1 MVREG
6 GLLDSVLRSG
16 TRFWHSRVSLT
27 PEPESWSGAKS
38 RGFQVYPGFSGMPAK
53 DTVAIADFGPK
64 PPSDSRLRAR
74 NTSRRTTISTRV
86 SLRIWSGET
95 STVKTRGCCKETVGT
110 RKRNETGQRVVREE
124 TWMDGERERSFENQ
138 QEITTLTVIWARQL
152 VSPQPKLG
160 PVPQSRDT
168 REPASMSSARSG
180 GLAER
185 PASWRSRTG
194 SFWMDGWRQPVLG
207 FSSSAFPAS
216 LEISAFLLNV
226 SFKFQYVG
234 YVGRSR

>member
-1 MVREG
+1 MVCWIRC
-6 GLLDSVLRSG
+6 SVLALE
-16 TRFWHSRVSLT
+16 FWHSRVSLT
-27 PEPESWSGAKS
+27 PEPESWSGLW
-38 RGFQVYPGFSGMPAK
+38 GEIPGIFQVYPGFSGMPAK

-124 TWMDGERERSFENQ
+124 TWMDGERERESFENQ

-168 REPASMSSARSG
+168 REPASISSARSG

-185 PASWRSRTG
+185 PASWRSLYR
-194 SFWMDGWRQPVLG
+194 FFLDGWMET
-207 FSSSAFPAS
+207 AC
-216 LEISAFLLNV
+216 
-226 SFKFQYVG
+226 VG
-234 YVGRSR
+234 V